1 MGSAQ
6 TRNPLKRVDLNFIF
20 IIVWKIIPINQNF
33 PNYKKE
39 QKKTA
44 LIKSAVIN
52 LN

>member
-1 MGSAQ
+1 M
-6 TRNPLKRVDLNFIF
+6 VDLNFIF
-20 IIVWKIIPINQNF
+20 IIVRKIIPINQNF